1 VVVPFDE
8 LQQYRGLVALVDGAF
23 DPLHAGHIEY
33 FRQARAIWPT
43 LLCNVASD
51 DYVRTKHPI
60 LLPQAQRVV
69 VVDALRDIT
78 YTHAHDA
85 HTTEDVL
92 EQLRPLAYIKGMDW
106 RGRLPE
112 RQVEICR
119 QYEIRLLFLN
129 SVRES
134 STRLLRAV
142 QART

>member
-8 LQQYRGLVALVDGAF
+8 LPQYRGLVALVDGAF

-51 DYVRTKHPI
+51 DYVRTKHPV
-60 LLPQAQRVV
+60 LLPQEQRVA
-69 VVDALRDIT
+69 VVDALRDIS
-78 YTHAHDA
+78 YTHLSDA
-85 HTTEDVL
+85 HTTDDVL
-92 EQLRPLAYIKGMDW
+92 EQLQPLAYIKGLDW
-106 RGRLPE
+106 RGRLPA
-112 RQVEICR
+112 RQVELCR

-134 STRLLRAV
+134 STRLLRAA
-142 QART
+142 QAGT